1 MKITAEKGK
10 QNKIHISCDGEYKF
24 TVDAEYWFSCPYHGI
39 SEINDDQELTA
50 FFEAVGS
57 RCAFIAGLRLLSY
70 RDHSVKELIN
80 KLVMKG
86 HNRNY
91 SEIAAE
97 KLREYG
103 YLNDERY
110 ARFMAESLVERKG
123 MSVRAVRTELLSKG
137 ISKEIADKLLHCDRR
152 QRSILL
158 PHHRKAPVMVQVRVR
173 HDPRGNADRTSLG
186 LRFQRAHQR
195 VGVRLKIPSTV
206 KHDEPSVLQPN
217 HI

>member
-24 TVDAEYWFSCPYHGI
+24 TVDAEYWFSCPYHGL

-110 ARFMAESLVERKG
+110 ARFIAESLVERKG

-137 ISKEIADKLLHCDRR
+137 ISKEIADNITENLDFDPILRIIDLLNTKYSRKISDEKGVKRTVASLQRLGYRWSDINTAFRR
-152 QRSILL
+152 LEIETED
-158 PHHRKAPVMVQVRVR
+158 VDNV
-173 HDPRGNADRTSLG
+173 
-186 LRFQRAHQR
+186 
-195 VGVRLKIPSTV
+195 
-206 KHDEPSVLQPN
+206 
-217 HI
+217 